1 MQGKYA
7 NVIVDISHENVDR
20 PFAYRIPGRLRGV
33 PEPGMQVV
41 IPFGRGNTLRTGY
54 IIEVTDEADFD
65 ESRMKELDSIRKGG
79 TQVES
84 RLIRLAFWMKEHY
97 GSTIIAALKT
107 VLPAR
112 KKFKTPEKKEIR
124 LRVSSEEA
132 RQELLTCERKHQNAK
147 ARVLRELIAEECLP
161 MGLLAKKLNISAT
174 TFKSL
179 WESGIVSIES
189 VPYYRNPVKLDV
201 EREEGRR
208 LSPSQRRIVE
218 DFFEKYDAGDRQ
230 TCLLK
235 GITGSGKT
243 EVYMALIEGVV
254 KRGHQA
260 VMLIPE
266 IALTYQTVL
275 RFYRRFG
282 DRVSVM
288 NSTLSA
294 GGKI

>member
-1 MQGKYA
+1 MQGKFA

-20 PFAYRIPGRLRGV
+20 PFAYRIPERLRGV
-33 PEPGMQVV
+33 PEPGMQVT

-54 IIEVTDEADFD
+54 IIEVTDEADFE
-65 ESRMKELDSIRKGG
+65 ESRMKELDSIREGG

-124 LRVSSEEA
+124 LRVSREEA
-132 RQELLTCERKHQNAK
+132 RQELLECERKHQNAK

-161 MGLLAKKLNISAT
+161 MGLLAKKLNISAS

-208 LSPSQRRIVE
+208 LSYSQQRIVD
-218 DFFEKYDAGDRQ
+218 DFFKKYD
-230 TCLLK
+230 
-235 GITGSGKT
+235 I
-243 EVYMALIEGVV
+243 LIW
-254 KRGHQA
+254 
-260 VMLIPE
+260 
-266 IALTYQTVL
+266 
-275 RFYRRFG
+275 
-282 DRVSVM
+282 
-288 NSTLSA
+288 
-294 GGKI
+294 